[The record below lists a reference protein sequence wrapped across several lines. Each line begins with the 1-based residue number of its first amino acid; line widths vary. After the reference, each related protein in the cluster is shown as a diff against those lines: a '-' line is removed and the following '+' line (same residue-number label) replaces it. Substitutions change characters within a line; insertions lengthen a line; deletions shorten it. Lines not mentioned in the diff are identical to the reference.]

1 MVVGLNTDKLSV
13 RLAAVAKYVPN
24 GARLADI
31 GSDHAYLPCYL
42 AKNEGLPFA
51 IAGEVAAGPF
61 QSAKRNVLAEGLN
74 DIISVRMGDGL
85 EVIQEGEVD
94 CITIAGMGGALI
106 ASILENGKEKLS
118 SVKRLV
124 LQPNI
129 SAISIRK
136 WFIDNSWE
144 LIGEEI
150 LEEDGKIY
158 EILIGEKGD
167 PYIPYSPNQDLGLLV
182 GPFLVQKHDE
192 TFKKKWTAE
201 MKNWERIYGALEKA
215 AQSPETLEKRQELID
230 KIKLVKEALTDE
242 DS

>member
-1 MVVGLNTDKLSV
+1 MNTDKLSA

-24 GARLADI
+24 GAKLADI
-31 GSDHAYLPCYL
+31 GSDHAYLPSYL
-42 AKNEGLPFA
+42 AKNERLAFA

-61 QSAKRNVLAEGLN
+61 QSAERNVLAEGLT

-118 SVKRLV
+118 TVKRLV

-136 WFIDNSWE
+136 WFIENDWK
-144 LIGEEI
+144 LIAEEI

-158 EILIGEKGD
+158 EILIAEKGD
-167 PYIPYSPNQDLGLLV
+167 PYEPYSTDQDLGLLV
-182 GPFLVQKHDE
+182 GPFLVQKQDN
-192 TFKKKWTAE
+192 TFKRKWIAE
-201 MKNWERIYGALEKA
+201 MKNWERIYEALENA
-215 AQSPETLEKRQELID
+215 AQSPETLEKKQEVIG
-230 KIKLVKEALTDE
+230 KIKLVKEALTNE